1 MNVSMDFEAIR
12 ARLAKTTGKEY
23 WRSLEEL
30 AGSEAFQESLRRE
43 FPNGASEWSDVSGRR
58 NFLRL
63 MGASLA
69 LAGLT
74 ACTRQPSE
82 TIVPYVHPAV
92 EITPGEPLFFATA
105 MPLSGAAEGLLV
117 ESHEGRP
124 TKIEGN
130 PNHPA
135 SLGATS
141 LFAQASV
148 LTLYNPDRAR
158 TITNVGEIRSWGAL
172 TTELQRL
179 LAEKSANRGAGLRI
193 LTGTVSSPTFF
204 DQIKTLGARFPAAK
218 WHQYE
223 PVNRDNAMAGA
234 RMAFGEPINA
244 IYRIENAD
252 VILALDADFLACG
265 PASVRYARDFANRR
279 RLLNGDRE
287 MNRLYVVEGSMTN
300 TGAVADHRFPL
311 RPSEIEGFARDVAA
325 GLGIQAG
332 EQSGGQPGSVKTK
345 WRNWVEPL
353 ARDLQRH
360 RGRSLIIAGDSQ
372 PPAVHALVHVMN
384 QALGNA
390 GATVVYAAPVEADTV
405 DQTQSLSELARD
417 MDAGQVDLLV
427 ITGGNPVYDAP
438 ADLKFAERM
447 SKVKTRVHLSLFHD
461 ETSEFCHW
469 HIPESHYLETWS
481 DARAYDGAVTI
492 IQPLIAPLYESKSAH
507 ELLAALSG
515 RPQQSDYEIVRDYWL
530 GQRGANGAQAAQTP
544 PPIPARAQNEQE
556 AAQVITQLQA
566 KPQPTAFDQWWQG
579 VLRTGVAPDTAFQP
593 KQVSA
598 RTGRSNQNAA
608 PTASNPS
615 STSNPS
621 GDQDALEIIFRPD
634 PSIYDGRFAHN
645 GWLQE
650 LPKPLTKIA
659 WGNAVEIS
667 PATAERFGLSYEL
680 AWRGGEHGQALV
692 DVVELQ
698 YKGRKLLAPVWITP
712 GHADNCATVHLGY
725 GRTRGGSVGA
735 GVGFNAYAIR
745 ASDAPWFGQGLT
757 IRKIGQR
764 QPVATT
770 QLHYTMQGRDLA
782 RSATLDEFRRR
793 PNFAREEDPPPN
805 KSLYPDWPYNG
816 HAWGMAI
823 DLNACVGCNACVVAC
838 QAENNIPV
846 VGMEQVMRGRE
857 MHWLRIDR
865 YFSGALDHP
874 ETYFQPV
881 PCMQCEKA
889 PCELV
894 CPVGATLHSSEGL
907 NDQVYNRCVGTRY
920 CSNNCPYKVRRFNFL
935 LYQDWTTPQ
944 LKMQRNPDVSVR
956 SRGVMEKCTYCVQR
970 IQEAKIASEREGR
983 KVRDGEIKTA
993 CQQACPAEAIVFGDI
1008 NDQSSRV
1015 AKLKREPRNYAML
1028 AELNTRPRTTYLAAV
1043 RNPNPEIESEE
1054 SFMSRQ
1060 ATPRKE

>member
-1 MNVSMDFEAIR
+1 MNVSINFEAIR

-30 AGSEAFQESLRRE
+30 AESEAFQESLRRE
-43 FPNGASEWSDVSGRR
+43 FPNGAAEWDDALGRR
-58 NFLRL
+58 RFLRL

-69 LAGLT
+69 LAGVT
-74 ACTRQPSE
+74 ACTRQPTE

-92 EITPGEPLFFATA
+92 EITPGVPLYFATA
-105 MPLSGAAEGLLV
+105 MPMGGAAEGLLV

-158 TITNVGEIRSWGAL
+158 AVTNIGEIRSWGAFAA
-172 TTELQRL
+172 ELQRS
-179 LAEKSANRGAGLRI
+179 LAEKSASRGAGLRI
-193 LTGTVSSPTFF
+193 LTGAFSSPTLF
-204 DQIKTLGARFPAAK
+204 DQIKTLLAGLPAAK

-234 RMAFGEPINA
+234 RMAFGEPVNA
-244 IYRIENAD
+244 IYRLENAD

-279 RLLNGDRE
+279 RLLDGDRG

-311 RPSEIEGFARDVAA
+311 RPSEVEGFAREVAA
-325 GLGIQAG
+325 RLGIQV
-332 EQSGGQPGSVKTK
+332 GGQAGGQAGAGPGGVETK
-345 WRNWVEPL
+345 WRSWVEPL
-353 ARDLQRH
+353 ARDLQGH
-360 RGRSLIIAGDSQ
+360 RGRSLVIAGDSQ

-390 GATVVYAAPVEADTV
+390 GATVVYAAPVEADQV

-427 ITGGNPVYDAP
+427 VAGGNPVYDAP

-461 ETSEFCHW
+461 ETSELCHW

-481 DARAYDGAVTI
+481 DTRAYDGTVTI
-492 IQPLIAPLYESKSAH
+492 IQPLIAPLYESKSTH
-507 ELLAALSG
+507 ELLATLSG
-515 RPQQSDYEIVRDYWL
+515 RPQQSGYEIVRAYWMAR
-530 GQRGANGAQAAQTP
+530 RGAKAQPTQTP

-566 KPQPTAFDQWWQG
+566 RPQPTAFDQWWQG

-598 RTGRSNQNAA
+598 RSVQGAA
-608 PTASNPS
+608 PT
-615 STSNPS
+615 TSGPPEDPNE
-621 GDQDALEIIFRPD
+621 LEIIFRPD

-650 LPKPLTKIA
+650 LPKPLTKLT
-659 WGNAVEIS
+659 WGNAIEIS
-667 PATAERFGLSYEL
+667 PATAERFGLNYEV
-680 AWRGGEHGQALV
+680 AWRGGEHGQALY

-698 YKGRKLLAPVWITP
+698 YKGRKLLAPVWIKP
-712 GHADNCATVHLGY
+712 GHADGCATVHLGY
-725 GRTRGGSVGA
+725 GRARGGSVGS
-735 GVGFNAYAIR
+735 GLGFNAYAIR
-745 ASDAPWFGQGLT
+745 TSDAPWFGEGMT
-757 IRKIGQR
+757 IRKTGGR
-764 QPVATT
+764 QPLATT
-770 QLHYTMQGRDLA
+770 QLHYSMEGRDLA
-782 RSATLDEFRRR
+782 RSATLDEYRQD
-793 PNFAREEDPPPN
+793 PNFARGEEPPPVT
-805 KSLYPDWPYNG
+805 SLYPQWPYTG
-816 HAWGMAI
+816 YAWGMAI

-838 QAENNIPV
+838 QSENNIPV
-846 VGMEQVMRGRE
+846 VGKQEVMHGRE

-865 YFSGALDHP
+865 YFTGGIDNP

-894 CPVGATLHSSEGL
+894 CPVVATVHSSEGL

-920 CSNNCPYKVRRFNFL
+920 CSNNCPYKVRRFNFY

-944 LKMQRNPDVSVR
+944 LKMQRNPDVTVR

-970 IQEAKIASEREGR
+970 IQEAKITAEKEER

-1008 NDQSSRV
+1008 NDPSSRV

-1043 RNPNPEIESEE
+1043 RNPNPEIESEKL
-1054 SFMSRQ
+1054 FMSRDGAGKQ
-1060 ATPRKE
+1060 